1 MHTLFEHKSNNKTVN
16 TVFFC
21 TFTMKKLKNMNQN
34 SKLFLLDAYALI
46 YRAYYAFIKNP
57 RINSKGFNTSAILG
71 FVNTLEEVLK
81 KENPTHIG
89 VAFDPPGPTFRHEA
103 FEQYKA
109 QREETPEAIRL
120 SVPIIKDI
128 IKAYRIPILEV
139 AGYEAD
145 DVIGTLA
152 TEAGNQGI
160 TTYMMTPDKDYG
172 QLVTDHVFMYRPKYG
187 DKEFEV
193 MGVEQVKAKFD
204 IQSPAQVID
213 MLGLMGDSSD
223 NIPGCP
229 GVGEKTA
236 QKLIAEFGS
245 IENLLEHT
253 DQLKGALKTKV
264 ETNREMII
272 FSKFLATIKVD
283 VPIRLDMNS
292 LVREQADEDTLRKI
306 FEELE
311 FRTLMERI
319 FKKES
324 SPASP
329 IAGTLFNQENGPVQ
343 GNLFEEFTPD
353 HTNEEK
359 KSNLESLNSLSYDY
373 QLIDT
378 EEKRNEIIKKLLT
391 SEILALDTETT
402 GTDPMDAELVGMSFS
417 ITENQAFYVPVPAE
431 RKEAIK
437 IVREFEPV
445 FKNEKSLKVGQ
456 NIKYDMLVLQNYGIE
471 VRGKLFDTM
480 AAHYVLQPELRH
492 NMDYLAEIYLH
503 YQTIHIEEL
512 IGPKGKGQK
521 NMRDLSPQEVYL
533 YACEDADVTLK
544 LKNILEQELKKND
557 AEKLFYEIEMPLV
570 PVLVNIESN
579 GVRLDT
585 EALKQSSEH
594 FTTRLQS
601 IEKEIY
607 TLAEG
612 EFNIASPKQVG
623 EILFDK
629 LKIVEKAKKTK
640 TGQYVT
646 SEEVLESLRN
656 KHDIIGKILEYRGL
670 KKLLSTYIDALPQLI
685 NPKTGRIHTSFN
697 QTVTATG
704 RLSSSN
710 PNLQNIPIR
719 DEDGKEIRKAFIPDD
734 GCSFFSADY
743 SQIELRIM
751 AHLSEDKNMI
761 DAFLSGYDIHAATAA
776 KIYKVDIKEVTADM
790 RRKAKTA
797 NFGIIYGISVFG
809 LAERMNVDRKEAK
822 ELIDGYFETYPQVK
836 SYMDKS
842 IQVAREHGYVETI
855 FHRKRFLPDINSR
868 NAVVRGYAE
877 RNAINAPI
885 QGSAADII
893 KVAMA
898 RIYERFKAEGLKAKM
913 ILQVHDELNF
923 SVPAKEKEIVEQVVI
938 EEMEKA
944 YRMHVPLKADCG
956 WGTNWLEAH

>member
-1 MHTLFEHKSNNKTVN
+1 MD
-16 TVFFC
+16 
-21 TFTMKKLKNMNQN
+21 QN
-34 SKLFLLDAYALI
+34 SKLFFLDAYALI

-71 FVNTLEEVLK
+71 FVNTLEDVLK

-89 VAFDPPGPTFRHEA
+89 VAFDPSGPTFRHEA
-103 FEQYKA
+103 YEQYKA

-128 IKAYRIPILEV
+128 IRAYRIPILEV

-152 TEAGNQGI
+152 TKAGQQGI

-193 MGVEQVKAKFD
+193 MGIEQVKAKFD
-204 IQSPAQVID
+204 IQSPSQVID
-213 MLGLMGDSSD
+213 MLGLMGDASD

-236 QKLIAEFGS
+236 QKLIAEFGN

-264 ETNREMII
+264 ETNREMIT
-272 FSKFLATIKVD
+272 FSKFLATIKTD
-283 VPIRLDMNS
+283 VPIELDMS
-292 LVREQADEDTLRKI
+292 ALVREQPDEEALRKI

-324 SPASP
+324 QPLPFSAGPLFAQESGP
-329 IAGTLFNQENGPVQ
+329 IQGDLFAEITSNGPI
-343 GNLFEEFTPD
+343 
-353 HTNEEK
+353 EEK
-359 KSNLESLNSLSYDY
+359 KSNIDTLKTLNTDY
-373 QLIDT
+373 QLIDNK
-378 EEKRNEIIKKLLT
+378 EKRAKIIQKLLT
-391 SEILALDTETT
+391 TKILALDTETT
-402 GTDPMDAELVGMSFS
+402 GTDPMEAELVGMSFS
-417 ITENQAFYVPVPAE
+417 FAENQGFYIPIPADRE
-431 RKEAIK
+431 EALK
-437 IVREFEPV
+437 IVNEFKEV
-445 FKNEKSLKVGQ
+445 FENEKTLKVGQ
-456 NIKYDMLVLQNYGIE
+456 NIKYDMIVLQNYGVE
-471 VRGKLFDTM
+471 VKGPLFDTM
-480 AAHYVLQPELRH
+480 VAHYVLQPELRH
-492 NMDYLAEIYLH
+492 GMDYLAEIYLH

-512 IGPKGKGQK
+512 IGPKGKNQK
-521 NMRDLSPQEVYL
+521 NMRDLAPEAIYQ

-544 LKNILEQELKKND
+544 LKNILEKELKENG
-557 AEKLFYEIEMPLV
+557 AEQLFYEIEMPLV

-579 GVRLDT
+579 GVLLDT
-585 EALKQSSEH
+585 EALKQSSKH
-594 FTTRLQS
+594 FTTQMEA
-601 IEKEIY
+601 IEQKIY
-607 TLAEG
+607 QLAGE

-623 EILFDK
+623 EVLFDK
-629 LKIVEKAKKTK
+629 LKIIDKAKKTK

-646 SEEVLESLRN
+646 SEEVLESLRH
-656 KHDIIGKILEYRGL
+656 KHPVVEKILEHRGL

-685 NPKTGRIHTSFN
+685 NPRTGRVHTSFN

-719 DEDGKEIRKAFIPDD
+719 DENGKEIRKAFIPDE
-734 GCSFFSADY
+734 GALFFSADY

-776 KIYKVDIKEVTADM
+776 KVYKTDIKEVNSDM

-836 SYMDKS
+836 AYMDKS
-842 IQVAREHGYVETI
+842 IEVAREKGYVETI

-898 RIYERFKAEGLKAKM
+898 RIYERFKREGLKTKM

-923 SVPAKEKEIVEQVVI
+923 SVPVEEKERVEQVVI

-956 WGTNWLEAH
+956 WGKNWLEAH